1 MRWFRLYTE
10 IIDDWKVAELSD
22 KEFRHFVYLLC
33 MAGEE
38 EKEGKIPCSL
48 EAIAWRFRDTLESVK
63 PSIDKMI
70 ELGILSNNAKGVE
83 FVNWE
88 KRQFK
93 SDNVAERVRNWRTK
107 KKDECETLHETLA
120 ETLHGN
126 VDRNVDNRTEQ
137 SRTEQKERTDIPRKK
152 IVNLYHG
159 ILPELPTVKAWTD
172 RRQKTLKARWNE
184 DKKRQDLEW
193 WKKYFKYVKESLF
206 LMGQKEDFRA
216 DIDFLISPKLLN
228 VIEGKYHR

>member
-1 MRWFRLYTE
+1 MRWLRLYTE

-38 EKEGKIPCSL
+38 DKEGKIPCSMG
-48 EAIAWRFRDTLESVK
+48 AIAWRFRDTPENVK
-63 PSIDKMI
+63 PSIDKMMK
-70 ELGILSNNAKGVE
+70 LGILSNNSKGVE
-83 FVNWE
+83 FVNWG

-93 SDNVAERVRNWRTK
+93 SDNVAKRVRNWRTK
-107 KKDECETLHETLA
+107 KKEEDETLHETLPS
-120 ETLHGN
+120 N
-126 VDRNVDNRTEQ
+126 VGRNVDNRTEQ
-137 SRTEQKERTDIPRKK
+137 SRTEQIERTYIPRKK

-172 RRQKTLKARWNE
+172 KRQKALKARWNE
-184 DKKRQDLEW
+184 DPKRQDLEW
-193 WKKYFKYVKESLF
+193 WKKYFKHVKESPF

-228 VIEGKYHR
+228 VIEGKYHQG